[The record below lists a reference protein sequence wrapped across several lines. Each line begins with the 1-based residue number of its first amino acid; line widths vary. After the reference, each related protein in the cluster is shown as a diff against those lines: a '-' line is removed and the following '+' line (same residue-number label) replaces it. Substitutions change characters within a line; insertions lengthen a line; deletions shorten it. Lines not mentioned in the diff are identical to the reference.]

1 MTEERH
7 TTQENIHHSF
17 EKCKDHQSKATVNP
31 PKQTGPPKA
40 PADKDTTQANVDA
53 MFAKCIDHQN
63 KVAKKA
69 PVCEPV
75 MKQVVER
82 DTTQKI
88 IDALFAAFP
97 GANVGPPPVPPSNS
111 LHKICADEPAA
122 HGLQDGL

>member
-1 MTEERH
+1 
-7 TTQENIHHSF
+7 
-17 EKCKDHQSKATVNP
+17 
-31 PKQTGPPKA
+31 
-40 PADKDTTQANVDA
+40 

-97 GANVGPPPVPPSNS
+97 GANVGPPPVP
-111 LHKICADEPAA
+111 
-122 HGLQDGL
+122 LQIHYTKFVLMNQLRMVFKMDYEATSMPVLNRHLFHLQIQRLIKVMMN